1 MDLIE
6 AIATRRSK
14 GKMMRDEA
22 PPRAL
27 VEKVLEAAVHAAN
40 HHDTQPW
47 RFFVLSG
54 EARDEFGDALASA
67 LREREAGLDAAKLD
81 GLAIAEKAKPMRS
94 PVLIVVG
101 VQSQRD
107 DAMERREDLQAAS
120 AAVQCM
126 LLAADSLGL
135 AAIWRT
141 GDGAYDDRVKAY
153 FGLRPEDQIA
163 GIVYL
168 GYPDTSLP
176 PMAQRQRVYADRT
189 EWRGPLAN
197 N

>member
-1 MDLIE
+1 MDVIE
-6 AIATRRSK
+6 AIASRRSK
-14 GKMMRDEA
+14 GKMMRDEM

-27 VEKVLEAAVHAAN
+27 VEKVLGAAVHAAN

-54 EARDEFGDALASA
+54 DARDDFGDALASA
-67 LREREAGLDAAKLD
+67 LKEREAGLDGTKLE
-81 GLAIAEKAKPMRS
+81 GLMLAEKAKPMRS

-141 GDGAYDDRVKAY
+141 GDGAYDDRIKAY

-168 GYPDTSLP
+168 GYADTSLP
-176 PMAQRQRVYADRT
+176 PLGARQRVYADRT
-189 EWRGPLAN
+189 EWRGPIAN

>member
-1 MDLIE
+1 MVKD
-6 AIATRRSK
+6 RVPS
-14 GKMMRDEA
+14 
-22 PPRAL
+22 RAL
-27 VEKVLEAAVHAAN
+27 VEQVLEAGVHASN

-54 EARDEFGDALASA
+54 EAREQFGDELAAA
-67 LREREAGLDAAKLD
+67 LRARMAELDAAKLD
-81 GLAIAEKAKPMRS
+81 GLAMAERAKPLRS

-101 VQSQRD
+101 VQSERD
-107 DAMERREDLQAAS
+107 DHMTRREDLQAAS

-141 GDGAYDDRVKAY
+141 GDGAYDDRIKAY
-153 FGLRPEDQIA
+153 FGLNPQDQIA

-176 PMAQRQRVYADRT
+176 PLEERRRIYTDRT
-189 EWRGPLAN
+189 EWRGPIAN
-197 N
+197 R